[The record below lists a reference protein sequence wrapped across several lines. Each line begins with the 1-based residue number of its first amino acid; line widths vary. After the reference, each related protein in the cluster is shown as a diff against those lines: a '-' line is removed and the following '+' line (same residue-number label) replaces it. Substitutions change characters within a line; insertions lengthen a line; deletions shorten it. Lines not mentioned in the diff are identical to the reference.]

1 MPSDEPSR
9 SSSLGPEPSG
19 RILLGVDPGLR
30 VTGYGLVLQSGHSL
44 TLLDHGAVRTHT
56 GDHPARLIEIYE
68 GIGRL
73 LVQWR
78 VDEFAIEK
86 QFMAVNASS
95 AFAVGE
101 ARAVAIMSA
110 ALAGIPVFEYT
121 PAEVKQA
128 VTSYG
133 RSSKEQIQEMVRI
146 QFGLRTAPQP
156 ADAADAL
163 AIAICHSAMRS
174 RPATSRQPSA
184 ISSQLSALS
193 RQRERWGR
201 SRNSFAPPEVED
213 TEV

>member
-1 MPSDEPSR
+1 MPGDDGAQSSFR
-9 SSSLGPEPSG
+9 SPQSSGLV
-19 RILLGVDPGLR
+19 LLGIDPGLR
-30 VTGYGLVLQSGHSL
+30 ITGYGLILKSGQALSH
-44 TLLDHGAVRTHT
+44 LDHGAVRTHT
-56 GDHPARLIEIYE
+56 GDHPARLLEIYE
-68 GIGRL
+68 SIARL
-73 LVQWR
+73 LTQWR

-133 RSSKEQIQEMVRI
+133 RSSKEQIQEMVRL
-146 QFGLRTAPQP
+146 QFGLRVAPQP

-163 AIAICHSAMRS
+163 AIAICHAALRG
-174 RPATSRQPSA
+174 RPRVSPQPS
-184 ISSQLSALS
+184 SLG
-193 RQRERWGR
+193 RQRAGSSARPGGCG
-201 SRNSFAPPEVED
+201 
-213 TEV
+213 

>member
-1 MPSDEPSR
+1 MQGEGGTQ
-9 SSSLGPEPSG
+9 SSVRIASSGGSG
-19 RILLGVDPGLR
+19 RPQSSGLVLLGIDPGLR
-30 VTGYGLVLQSGHSL
+30 VTGYGLILKSGQAL
-44 TLLDHGAVRTHT
+44 THLDHGAVRTHP
-56 GDHPARLIEIYE
+56 GDHAARLLEIYE
-68 GIGRL
+68 SLGRL
-73 LVQWR
+73 LTQWR

-133 RSSKEQIQEMVRI
+133 RSSKEQIQEMVRL
-146 QFGLRTAPQP
+146 QFGLRVAPQP

-163 AIAICHSAMRS
+163 AIAICHAAMRG
-174 RPATSRQPSA
+174 RPQV
-184 ISSQLSALS
+184 SSQPPGVSS
-193 RQRERWGR
+193 QRAAPTQRPGDWG
-201 SRNSFAPPEVED
+201 
-213 TEV
+213 